1 MITDRLYAWAQR
13 LPHKTALVFEG
24 REYDYSALANLVSAT
39 AARLAELGVRS
50 GDHVALMCGNRPAF
64 LAFWFGLSELG
75 AVCVPLN
82 TGLVGDGFRYTL
94 TKSEASLLIIEPELL
109 APRRQALAELGAGP
123 AVYEIPVDAD
133 LPPATCVGRWRRAQE
148 NDEAALNSILFTS
161 GTTGLPKGV
170 ELSHGVYTAASDDM
184 VASLGLTQDDR
195 IMVFLPLFHANPQMY
210 AVASVLGC
218 AATLVLLPKFSASR
232 FFDDAIRYEAT
243 GFTYVGTVLSIL
255 DKHHPS
261 PRGDHKLRWCVG
273 GGAPA
278 RVWEALQARF
288 GFQVRE
294 LYGMTETGGWV
305 SMNTQDNARFGSV
318 GRARSGVRVA
328 VVDAAGA
335 PVPAG
340 QKGEIIARSDR
351 PHVFFSAYWRNPEA
365 TASVWKNGWLHTG
378 DRGYLDEDGFLYFD
392 GRLKELIRRGGEMIA
407 PTEIEQQLLKHAQ
420 VRDCAVAGVPD
431 EIMGEEVHA
440 YVVVDGQADAATL
453 RAFLLTRLPGYM
465 APRYFSFVPAIP
477 KTETQKIQRHLLAT
491 LQARVIDTTD
501 ARGSTA

>member
-1 MITDRLYAWAQR
+1 VITDRLYAWAQR
-13 LPHKTALVFEG
+13 RPDDTALVFDE
-24 REYDYSALANLVSAT
+24 REYGYADFASLVSAT
-39 AARLAELGVRS
+39 AAHLFELGVRG

-82 TGLVGDGFRYTL
+82 TGLVGDGFCYTL
-94 TKSEASLLIIEPELL
+94 TKSEAKLLIIEPELL
-109 APRRQALAELGAGP
+109 ATRQQTLASLSEAP
-123 AVYEIPVDAD
+123 TVYEIPEDAD
-133 LPPATCVGRWRRAQE
+133 TPPTSRGARWGHAGSP
-148 NDEAALNSILFTS
+148 DDAALNSILFTS

-184 VASLGLTQDDR
+184 VESLGLTQADR

-218 AATLVLLPKFSASR
+218 GATLVLLPRFSASR
-232 FFDDAIRYEAT
+232 FFDDAVRYRAT

-255 DKHHPS
+255 DKHHPQ
-261 PRGDHKLRWCVG
+261 PRSDHMVKWCVG

-305 SMNTQDNARFGSV
+305 SMNTQAKGRFGSV
-318 GRARSGVRVA
+318 GHARSGVRVA
-328 VVDAAGA
+328 VVDEAGRV
-335 PVPAG
+335 VPTG
-340 QKGEIIARSDR
+340 TKGEIIAQSER
-351 PHVFFSAYWRNPEA
+351 PNVFFSAYWRNPEA
-365 TASVWKNGWLHTG
+365 TASVLKNGWLCTG

-407 PTEIEQQLLKHAQ
+407 PTEIEQQLLKHEG

-440 YVVVDGQADAATL
+440 YVVVEGLADAVAL
-453 RAFLLTRLPGYM
+453 REFLLSRLPGYM

-477 KTETQKIQRHLLAT
+477 KTETQKIQRHLLT
-491 LQARVIDTTD
+491 KLQAQAIDTTI
-501 ARGSTA
+501 ARS

>member
-13 LPHKTALVFEG
+13 RPDDTALVFEDL
-24 REYDYSALANLVSAT
+24 EYGYADFASLVSAT
-39 AARLAELGVRS
+39 AAHLFELGVRD

-82 TGLVGDGFRYTL
+82 TGLVGDGFCYTL
-94 TKSEASLLIIEPELL
+94 TKSEATLLIIEPELL
-109 APRRQALAELGAGP
+109 AARKQTLSDLSGAP
-123 AVYEIPVDAD
+123 KVHEIHEDAD
-133 LPPATCVGRWRRAQE
+133 IPPSPRVDRWTRAHQPD
-148 NDEAALNSILFTS
+148 NAALNSILFTS

-184 VASLGLTQDDR
+184 VQSLGLTPADR

-218 AATLVLLPKFSASR
+218 GATLVLLPRFSASR
-232 FFDDAIRYEAT
+232 FFDDAIRYGAT

-255 DKHHPS
+255 DKHHPQ
-261 PRGDHKLRWCVG
+261 PRNDHTLKWCVG

-278 RVWEALQARF
+278 RVWEALQGRF

-305 SMNTQDNARFGSV
+305 TMNTQAKGRFGSV
-318 GRARSGVRVA
+318 GHARSGVRVA
-328 VVDAAGA
+328 VVDESGQT
-335 PVPAG
+335 VPAG
-340 QKGEIIARSDR
+340 AKGEIIAQSER
-351 PHVFFSAYWRNPEA
+351 PNVFFSAYWRNPEA
-365 TASVWKNGWLHTG
+365 TASVLKNGWLHTG

-407 PTEIEQQLLKHAQ
+407 PTEIEQQLLKHEQ

-440 YVVVDGQADAATL
+440 YVVIEGQADAAAL
-453 RAFLLTRLPGYM
+453 RDFLLTRLPGYM

-477 KTETQKIQRHLLAT
+477 KTETQKVQRHLLTT
-491 LQARVIDTTD
+491 LQVQAVDTAAAR
-501 ARGSTA
+501 S